1 MKKQF
6 LALLLALLLLF
17 AACATPEPET
27 GEKTITVTVTYLGEE
42 EVLTVETDA
51 EMLGEALLE
60 KNLIQGSES
69 EYGLFVDT
77 VNGHRADANE
87 NQYWVF
93 TKSGEWVTTGVDTTP
108 IADGDSFEFFL
119 YE

>member
-77 VNGHRADANE
+77 VNGHYADANE